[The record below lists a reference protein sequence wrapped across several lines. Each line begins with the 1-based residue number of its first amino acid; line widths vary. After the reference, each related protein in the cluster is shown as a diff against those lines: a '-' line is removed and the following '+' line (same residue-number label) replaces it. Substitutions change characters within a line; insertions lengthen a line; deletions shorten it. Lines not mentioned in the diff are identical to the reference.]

1 MMRTVKLTQKIYM
14 FDEGL
19 KDIEFNYNEGIE
31 SSNIPGLKLDYSGEN
46 PENGIIRITKDGEIG
61 LVIHNDEY
69 CAIKN
74 YDSNEIILEKYNKT
88 TCKMPILYG
97 ILTDSRD
104 GQVYQTV
111 RIGEQCWFAEDLRF
125 ECDGFQNV
133 DTINGELIDGWDDNS
148 AFCAPGGYDSRFN
161 NRVKLY
167 WRL

>member
-1 MMRTVKLTQKIYM
+1 MTKQKFGFTLVELLAVIAILGIVAVIVIPGTLKTINTSREKTFLNSVNNLMRTVKLTQKIYM

-88 TCKMPILYG
+88 TCKMP
-97 ILTDSRD
+97 
-104 GQVYQTV
+104 
-111 RIGEQCWFAEDLRF
+111 
-125 ECDGFQNV
+125 
-133 DTINGELIDGWDDNS
+133 
-148 AFCAPGGYDSRFN
+148 
-161 NRVKLY
+161 
-167 WRL
+167 